1 MKKEILDEPIRDSF
15 FDFLEQG
22 EKVLWE
28 GEPVKD
34 YTYLFISYVFVSFL
48 ILLGLV
54 IYSSSKSWFALILF
68 MTFII
73 VPFVYTNFKQLKRKN
88 EVRYAITQHR
98 VFFRQKINREIQIDS
113 ISFKHI
119 PRVYLNNNDDYSKTG
134 NISFL
139 LKKPA
144 KGKFWT
150 YTIDNNHPHELPTF
164 EHVKNPKEI
173 IQLLQQ
179 QIKNANTSL

>member
-54 IYSSSKSWFALILF
+54 IYSSSKSWTTL
-68 MTFII
+68 
-73 VPFVYTNFKQLKRKN
+73 
-88 EVRYAITQHR
+88 
-98 VFFRQKINREIQIDS
+98 S
-113 ISFKHI
+113 I
-119 PRVYLNNNDDYSKTG
+119 R
-134 NISFL
+134 
-139 LKKPA
+139 
-144 KGKFWT
+144 
-150 YTIDNNHPHELPTF
+150 HP
-164 EHVKNPKEI
+164 
-173 IQLLQQ
+173 Q
-179 QIKNANTSL
+179 